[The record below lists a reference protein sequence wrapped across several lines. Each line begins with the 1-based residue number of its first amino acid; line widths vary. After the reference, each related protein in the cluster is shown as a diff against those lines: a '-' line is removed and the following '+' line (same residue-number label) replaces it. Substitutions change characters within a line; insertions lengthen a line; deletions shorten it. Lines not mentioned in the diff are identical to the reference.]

1 MNKKDLDDK
10 LTETKYNTRLE
21 VIQEVRTF
29 NKDYIEFIG
38 ENAMRISEEISE
50 IIIFSDDQ
58 KINTELYIE
67 EC

>member
-29 NKDYIEFIG
+29 NKDYIEN
-38 ENAMRISEEISE
+38 EALNLYLNDLQSHY
-50 IIIFSDDQ
+50 IFEYRKIKGDDV
-58 KINTELYIE
+58 KNG
-67 EC
+67 